1 MEELDKKVL
10 CYYIITYHTGLV
22 GFDVSLL
29 TDYDVIKSI
38 EKLEQLPYDDLLE
51 TYNTLHTMFIEKF
64 GIKE

>member
-1 MEELDKKVL
+1 MEISKKEL
-10 CYYIITYHTGLV
+10 CYYIISFQAVLV

-64 GIKE
+64 GIED

>member
-1 MEELDKKVL
+1 MEISKKEL
-10 CYYIITYHTGLV
+10 CYYIISFHVVLV

-51 TYNTLHTMFIEKF
+51 TYNALHTMFIEKF
-64 GIKE
+64 GNED